1 MASRKTSLKLNGKP
15 LEPSNKQRIQ
25 QAIAAIPH
33 GHLLSTQELAA
44 KAGVHPNDMAM
55 HHPDHVDNHRIHNN
69 RKVWGGKHTIAQ
81 YDAQMGEAK

>member
-1 MASRKTSLKLNGKP
+1 MPSLKLNGKP

-25 QAIAAIPH
+25 QTLASVPH

-55 HHPDHVDNHRIHNN
+55 NHPDLQSSKRKHNN
-69 RKVWGGKHTIAQ
+69 RLVWGTSKTIAA
-81 YDAQMGEAK
+81 YDKQMNEGN